1 MYIAKYN
8 FVLFLY
14 IRKYNYL
21 CRKIYPME
29 TLQNIFYYLI
39 SRTESHFVRYLYST
53 INWNNRLIGIVGSRG
68 VGKTTML
75 LQHIQQNYN
84 ISTGEVLYASLD
96 HLWFTTHS
104 LLHLADEFYKSRGK
118 ALFLDEVHKYP
129 GWARE
134 IKNIYDSYPELK
146 VVFTGS
152 SMLDIYRSGTDLS
165 RRAIKYT
172 LYGMSL
178 REFLHYEYDIK
189 TEPITLEELL
199 KKHIGLALEISKK
212 IRPLAVFK
220 EYLKYGYFPYY
231 REDKEGYFSRLAE
244 TVNTIL
250 EVDLPTSMDI
260 EFSTIAK
267 IKKLFSVIADSV
279 PFTPNISQLAT
290 QIGTTRPSLLNYLEA
305 LGKAQAILMIDK
317 EAQGI
322 KRLVK
327 PEKIYLGNPNYAYA
341 FSDRK
346 ADIGSLRETFF
357 HSMLQVTNKIGYSD
371 KTDFT
376 IDGKYSFEIGG
387 HNKTSKQILGI
398 ENAYI
403 AADDIEVG
411 AGKKIP
417 LWMFGL
423 LY

>member
-1 MYIAKYN
+1 MEQLRTI
-8 FVLFLY
+8 FH
-14 IRKYNYL
+14 YL
-21 CRKIYPME
+21 A
-29 TLQNIFYYLI
+29 
-39 SRTESHFVRYLYST
+39 SRTELDFVRYLYSK
-53 INWNNRLIGIVGSRG
+53 INWENRLIGIVGSRG

-75 LQHIQQNYN
+75 LQHIRQHYDLA
-84 ISTGEVLYASLD
+84 SGEALYASLD
-96 HLWFTTHS
+96 NLWFSTHS
-104 LLHLADEFYKSRGK
+104 LLELADEFYKSGGK

-146 VVFTGS
+146 IVFTGS
-152 SMLDIYRSGTDLS
+152 SMLDIYRSGADLS

-178 REFLHYEYDIK
+178 REFLQYEYGLKI
-189 TEPITLEELL
+189 EPVTLGELL
-199 KKHIGLALEISKK
+199 KHHTALAAL
-212 IRPLAVFK
+212 R

-231 REDKEGYFSRLAE
+231 KEDKEGYLSRLAE
-244 TVNTIL
+244 TVNTVL
-250 EVDLPTSMDI
+250 EVDLPATMDI
-260 EFSTIAK
+260 EFPTIAK

-279 PFTPNISQLAT
+279 PFTPNIARLAV
-290 QIGTTRPSLLNYLEA
+290 QVGTTRPSLLNYLEA

-317 EAQGI
+317 EAQGT

-341 FSDRK
+341 FADRT
-346 ADIGSLRETFF
+346 ADTGNLRETFF
-357 HSMLQVTNKIGYSD
+357 HSMLQVTNRIGYSD
-371 KTDFT
+371 KTDFK

-387 HNKTSKQILGI
+387 QNKTGRQIQGL
-398 ENAYI
+398 EDAYI
-403 AADDIEVG
+403 AADDIEIG
-411 AGKKIP
+411 FGNKIP

>member
-1 MYIAKYN
+1 
-8 FVLFLY
+8 
-14 IRKYNYL
+14 
-21 CRKIYPME
+21 ME
-29 TLQNIFYYLI
+29 TLRQIFHHLV
-39 SRTESHFVRYLYST
+39 SRTQLRFVRYLYSQ

-75 LQHIQQNYN
+75 LQHIRQNYD
-84 ISTGEVLYASLD
+84 IATGEVLYASLD
-96 HLWFTTHS
+96 NLWFSTHT
-104 LLHLADEFYKSRGK
+104 LVDLADEFYKSGGK
-118 ALFLDEVHKYP
+118 VLFLDEVHKYD

-152 SMLDIYRSGTDLS
+152 SMLDIYRSGADLS

-178 REFLHYEYDIK
+178 REFLLYEHGIK
-189 TEPITLEELL
+189 IEPLTLEEVL
-199 KKHIGLALEISKK
+199 KNHVGIAAEIGRQ
-212 IRPLAVFK
+212 IRPLAVLR

-231 REDKEGYFSRLAE
+231 KEDKEGYFSRLAE
-244 TVNTIL
+244 TVNTVI
-250 EVDLPTSMDI
+250 EVDLPATIDI
-260 EFSTIAK
+260 EFPTIAK
-267 IKKLFSVIADSV
+267 IKKLFPVVADSV
-279 PFTPNISQLAT
+279 PFTPNISQLAM
-290 QIGTTRPSLLNYLEA
+290 QVGTTRPSLLTYLEA
-305 LGKAQAILMIDK
+305 LGRAQAILMVDK
-317 EAQGI
+317 EAQGT

-341 FSDRK
+341 FANRK
-346 ADIGSLRETFF
+346 ADTGNLRETFF
-357 HSMLQVTNKIGYSD
+357 HSMLQVTGRVGYSD
-371 KTDFT
+371 KTDFM

-387 HNKTSKQILGI
+387 QNKTGRQIQGM

-411 AGKKIP
+411 FGNKIP